1 MDVYFAF
8 VLGVLVT
15 GGKAAVYNAGEGN
28 SSLLQTGQI
37 IPRCAVGETCT
48 IDRNCRAPDGT
59 RYCVKDTWIKEWPVG
74 QSLCKLYNG
83 TTGCSLCCDGVPE
96 CADLSDE
103 EPCNKYKCKATWRL
117 VFEHDSKG
125 NVIAGSKSDLKN
137 AIRRGAEIK
146 TLTET
151 YGHVGV
157 DTVLIIGDEICGQRI
172 LSVSQSS
179 WATFQAKAYWW
190 FTVVCTTGDL
200 SVSRWYVGDRTKPAD
215 SQTNFGTKWFA
226 REVEDKY
233 MTAVPATRNDI
244 YAVNAH
250 IQAVK
255 QSGYGLTVQQES
267 TSHNTEEYYKV
278 DNLEVSS
285 DDKVIVAQ
293 TVWNLLNEKYKNI
306 VKISTS
312 GSWLFKTFASN
323 GQVAQSTYLVGEN
336 TRTSMDSSNR
346 STRWFF
352 DPCWQLVYSNDQNGK
367 GKAGSKQKLMN
378 AIKAGHRVKVMIQNR
393 LSKANYVI
401 INGDV
406 VTAFL
411 PNMLKKFSVETVKD
425 PVVAAGKWDWMLVN
439 TNGKVEKANYLVGE
453 TQGSVSSSSAVM
465 KWFIDRREWNM
476 VLDVGPSSVNIGS
489 KEHLANEIKIGAD
502 IRYALI
508 GPGWEFTFMEAD
520 NIEFDG
526 SKPDFGAQHIR
537 YVLLKP
543 NGNEYKFDV
552 TSNKLTWVFTMTT
565 STGVVRS
572 SKWVVGEHTSRG
584 ESTANQ
590 RVMWFVAK

>member
-1 MDVYFAF
+1 MDVCFVF

-28 SSLLQTGQI
+28 SDLLQIGQI
-37 IPRCAVGETCT
+37 IPRCVVGETCT

-59 RYCVKDTWIKEWPVG
+59 SYCVKDTWIKECLVG

-103 EPCNKYKCKATWRL
+103 EPCNKYKCKAAWRMI
-117 VFEHDSKG
+117 FEHDSKG
-125 NVIAGSKSDLKN
+125 NVIAGRKSDLKN

-146 TLTET
+146 TLTSNDE
-151 YGHVGV
+151 YSHVA
-157 DTVLIIGDEICGQRI
+157 DTILIIGDEICGQRI
-172 LSVSQSS
+172 FHMSRGSG
-179 WATFQAKAYWW
+179 ATFQAKVYWW
-190 FTVVCTTGDL
+190 FTVACTTGDL
-200 SVSRWYVGDRTKPAD
+200 SMSRWYVGDRTKPAD
-215 SQTNFGTKWFA
+215 SQSNSGMKWFA

-233 MTAVPATRNDI
+233 MTAVPATGYGI
-244 YAVNAH
+244 SAVNAH
-250 IQAVK
+250 ILAVK
-255 QSGYGLTVQQES
+255 QSGYGVTVKQES
-267 TSHNTEEYYKV
+267 ISLNKEEYYRA

-285 DDKVIVAQ
+285 DDKEIVAQ
-293 TVWNLLNEKYKNI
+293 TVWNLLNEKYKTA

-312 GSWLFKTFASN
+312 GSWLFKNFASN
-323 GQVAQSTYLVGEN
+323 GQVEVSTYLVGEN
-336 TRTSMDSSNR
+336 KRTSIDSSKR

-352 DPCWQLVYSNDQNGK
+352 DPCWQLVYSNDQSGK
-367 GKAGSKQKLMN
+367 SKAGSKQKLMN

-393 LSKANYVI
+393 LSEATNVM

-411 PNMLKKFSVETVKD
+411 PNMLKKSSLETVED

-439 TNGKVEKANYLVGE
+439 TNGKVEKANYLVGD
-453 TQGSVSSSSAVM
+453 TQGSVSSSAAVM
-465 KWFIDRREWNM
+465 KWFVDRREWNM

-489 KEHLANEIKIGAD
+489 KEHLAKEIKNGAD

-508 GPGWEFTFMEAD
+508 GSGWEFTFMEAD
-520 NIEFDG
+520 NIAFDG
-526 SKPDFGAQHIR
+526 PSDFGAQHMR
-537 YVLLKP
+537 SVLLKP
-543 NGNEYKFDV
+543 NGNEYMFDV
-552 TSNKLTWVFTMTT
+552 TSNKLTWLFTITT
-565 STGVVRS
+565 NSGVVRS
-572 SKWVVGEHTSRG
+572 SKWVVGDHTSRG
-584 ESTANQ
+584 ETSANQ